1 MNAHQA
7 ASDWDYQDALHPQR
21 AAYDAWCEA
30 YLVEALKSDEIET
43 AFSAQE
49 HLESEFDAL
58 VLFLAFSAAEF
69 RPLCLSEFRRQT
81 FGMSRDQLQDALAD
95 GEIDPVE
102 IVRLAAFA
110 PDDARRTWA
119 PHVRQAMDSFHDAVM
134 KAAPTWGWVE
144 TIFEGRNEP

>member
-58 VLFLAFSAAEF
+58 V
-69 RPLCLSEFRRQT
+69 LCLSEFRRQT

-144 TIFEGRNEP
+144 TIFERRNEP